1 MILGKLRL
9 YGVKEENMSFFRSY
23 FSQRSQYV
31 SVGGVASVSLPISS
45 GFIQGS
51 ITGPIIFLLCM
62 NDIVILGDNNGTVVI
77 YIYADDT
84 CIRLSLG
91 EDPIAN
97 QNKIDAT
104 MALIQNYMDSH
115 KLKSNFRKTEF
126 VLVSPKNIQ
135 KHRDLVLRM
144 NGQVVKQ
151 KKSARLLGLYIT
163 WDMGHEHYLCQMRDN
178 TLEWLGRHLSVLSM
192 LAKTTSYGNLKLLAY
207 GLIYSKVIFGLQ
219 FWADC
224 PKRLLDRLQILLNRA
239 ARIVMKK
246 GIRDIHVNDLYRCL
260 KWIKLTASSATM
272 ICYFISASELLSNL
286 EASAGLYMITKEGE

>member
-1 MILGKLRL
+1 
-9 YGVKEENMSFFRSY
+9 
-23 FSQRSQYV
+23 
-31 SVGGVASVSLPISS
+31 
-45 GFIQGS
+45 
-51 ITGPIIFLLCM
+51 M

-115 KLKSNFRKTEF
+115 KLKFNFRKTEF

-178 TLEWLGRHLSVLSM
+178 TLEWLGRRLSVLSM

-286 EASAGLYMITKEGE
+286 EASAGLYIKGRGIVRSDLVGVINQGAQTRRQTYGHIRQNNITDSTHSIRYGSYLPSETLQFPTRGHETPG